1 MSGRDYMKRTCQMII
16 ALCLPLV
23 LCGPVR
29 AQHSGPYVGAFIGGN
44 ALMDSECTDSKG
56 NFSLEFDPALQG
68 SVVAG
73 WDFAPGN
80 PVGEGRIELEYTH
93 RSNQLNQAKFAE
105 GDFNGEGDLKV
116 DSLLVNFIGYVRSNS
131 PWSPY
136 GLVGMG
142 AARMEASD
150 LKVTGGAF
158 GNGTSNVFAYQ
169 AGVGVDLALKKN
181 LSLDLGYRF
190 FGSIRPEFTEA
201 NGQKF
206 KMDYYSHSAVFGM
219 RYGF

>member
-1 MSGRDYMKRTCQMII
+1 MKRTCQLLIT
-16 ALCLPLV
+16 LCLPLV

-44 ALMDSECTDSKG
+44 ALMDAEGTDSQG

-80 PVGEGRIELEYTH
+80 PVGEGRIELEYTR
-93 RSNQLNQAKFAE
+93 RSNSLNQVKFAE
-105 GDFNGEGDLKV
+105 GDFKGEGDVKV
-116 DSLLVNFIGYVRSNS
+116 DSLLVNFIGFVRNKS

-136 GLVGMG
+136 GVVGLG

-150 LKVTGGAF
+150 LKVL
-158 GNGTSNVFAYQ
+158 GNPLASGTSNVFAYQ
-169 AGVGVDLALKKN
+169 VGVGVDLALNKN

-190 FGSIRPEFTEA
+190 FSSIRPKFTEA
-201 NGQKF
+201 NGQTF

>member
-1 MSGRDYMKRTCQMII
+1 MKRTCQIII

-23 LCGPVR
+23 LCGPVK

-44 ALMDSECTDSKG
+44 ALMNSEGSDDKG
-56 NFSLEFDPALQG
+56 NFTLKFKPNLLG

-80 PVGEGRIELEYTH
+80 PVGEGRIELEYSR
-93 RSNQLNQAKFAE
+93 RSNSLDQVKFVE
-105 GDFNGEGDLKV
+105 GSFKGGGKV
-116 DSLLVNFIGYVRSNS
+116 TADSLLLNFFGVYRGDR

-136 GLVGMG
+136 LGLGLG
-142 AARMEASD
+142 AARFEASD
-150 LKVTGGAF
+150 LQVNGQRL
-158 GNGTSNVFAYQ
+158 GNGSNVVFAYQ
-169 AGVGVDLALKKN
+169 LGAGVDFALTRR

-190 FGSIRPEFTEA
+190 FNSPSPKFTEV

-206 KMDYYSHSAVFGM
+206 TMEYFSHSAILGLRM
-219 RYGF
+219 GF